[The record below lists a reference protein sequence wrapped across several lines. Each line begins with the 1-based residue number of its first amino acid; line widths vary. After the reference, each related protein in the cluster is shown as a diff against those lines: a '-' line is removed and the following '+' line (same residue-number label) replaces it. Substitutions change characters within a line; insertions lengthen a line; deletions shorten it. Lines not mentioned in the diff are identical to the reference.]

1 MADQPTEQ
9 LLSRAATLAQSLSSH
24 LREGGVLDH
33 SECDPDK
40 PCRAFET
47 AMVAGLML
55 AGMVKPP
62 SLPREDFMALCA
74 FIFDELDVI
83 QKRIIGDMVASK
95 ILIAIL
101 GGRDGG

>member
-1 MADQPTEQ
+1 MADRPTEE
-9 LLSRAATLAQSLSSH
+9 LLSRAATMAQGLSSH
-24 LREGGVLDH
+24 LREGGALDH
-33 SECDPDK
+33 SECDPGK

-62 SLPREDFMALCA
+62 SLPREEFMALCA
-74 FIFDELDVI
+74 VIFDELDAI
-83 QKRIIGDMVASK
+83 QKRIIGDMVVSK

-101 GGRDGG
+101 GGRGG